1 MMSRK
6 QSKTNISPIFV
17 HYKTDIGRSMNK
29 GSRIKCNGSSDHNLY
44 TALET
49 QRRKIVTPY

>member
-1 MMSRK
+1 MMSTK

-17 HYKTDIGRSMNK
+17 HNITDIGRSMNK

-49 QRRKIVTPY
+49 QRRKVVTPY